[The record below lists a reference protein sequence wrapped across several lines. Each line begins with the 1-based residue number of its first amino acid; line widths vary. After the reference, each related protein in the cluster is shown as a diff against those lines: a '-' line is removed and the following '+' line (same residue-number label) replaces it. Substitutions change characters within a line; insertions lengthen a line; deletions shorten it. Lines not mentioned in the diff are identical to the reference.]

1 MWKLKEEYGDK
12 IEFRYKTFPL
22 APNPEMILWYFGSAE
37 QGKQEIL
44 THWTQTKTHS
54 GGEKINP
61 ELMAGRNFDYP
72 YSMPGLVACKC
83 AEEQLGPQAHERM
96 KDLLQRTHLVEC
108 RNIGD
113 RDVIYGASDKL
124 NLDLEEFAECYDR
137 SETNSLVMKDHKEAI
152 NLGIRGTPTVVFENK
167 IIVRG
172 AVPLESYRQVINRLI
187 NGSQT

>member
-1 MWKLKEEYGDK
+1 
-12 IEFRYKTFPL
+12 
-22 APNPEMILWYFGSAE
+22 MILWYFGSAE
-37 QGKQEIL
+37 QGKQKIL
-44 THWTQTKTHS
+44 THWTLTKTHS
-54 GGEKINP
+54 GGEEINP
-61 ELMAGRNFDYP
+61 ELMTGRNFDYP
-72 YSMPGLVACKC
+72 YSIPGLVACKC
-83 AEEQLGPQAHERM
+83 AEEQLGPQGHEGM
-96 KDLLQRTHLVEC
+96 KDLLQHTHLVEC

-113 RDVIYGASDKL
+113 KDVIFGAADKL

-187 NGSQT
+187 NGSQIQKANLSINHVE